1 MERSVLAELERAELA
16 SRARRLAAEADA
28 DDRLAAARR
37 EAGRIVAATPVEA
50 ERAVAALRARH
61 GAASDAAIDA
71 IDGELARLESSVS
84 APGESGDPRFEATVE
99 LVVAAVLGEP
109 EA

>member
-16 SRARRLAAEADA
+16 SRARRLAAEAEA

-37 EAGRIVAATPVEA
+37 DADRLAAATPLEV
-50 ERAVAALRARH
+50 ERAVEVVRARH
-61 GAASDAAIDA
+61 AAAADAAVRA
-71 IDGELARLESSVS
+71 IDDELERLTAADAGPVR
-84 APGESGDPRFEATVE
+84 SGDARFDAAVE
-99 LVVAAVLGEP
+99 LVVSAVLGEA